1 MRIADRDSTGL
12 RNTARDV
19 TAPRDRACVYSSVI
33 RSVRSIARPVV
44 VASLA
49 RLASRTPSAR
59 RRPIREI
66 SNHSCTRVARGLPSP
81 SARSSRVRIDRLP
94 LARRSLAIAR
104 RLAHLSLA
112 ASPSREC
119 SPRWASVVARA
130 RCGHRRSH
138 ASVAR
143 ARTRSA
149 ASASRSSSSRAFVR
163 SSRVDVRRLSGSIG
177 GGAVR
182 RRRRV
187 TSVILCDTVVF
198 RILYV
203 SCVRV

>member
-19 TAPRDRACVYSSVI
+19 TPPRDRACVHSSVI
-33 RSVRSIARPVV
+33 PSVRSIARAVV
-44 VASLA
+44 VGSSRGA
-49 RLASRTPSAR
+49 RGAPPRRVALSAKSPIIHSRASRAVSRAPAR
-59 RRPIREI
+59 VPRACASID
-66 SNHSCTRVARGLPSP
+66 SLSRVVPSP
-81 SARSSRVRIDRLP
+81 SLDVSRTFPLRLLRRANARRDGRRSS
-94 LARRSLAIAR
+94 
-104 RLAHLSLA
+104 
-112 ASPSREC
+112 
-119 SPRWASVVARA
+119 RA

-182 RRRRV
+182 RRRRRV

>member
-19 TAPRDRACVYSSVI
+19 TAPRDRACVHSSVI
-33 RSVRSIARPVV
+33 RSVRSIARAVV
-44 VASLA
+44 VGSSRGA
-49 RLASRTPSAR
+49 RRAPSA

-66 SNHSCTRVARGLPSP
+66 SNHSFTSVARGLPRP

-94 LARRSLAIAR
+94 LTRRSLAIAR

-163 SSRVDVRRLSGSIG
+163 SSRVDVRRLSRSIG